1 MSELPN
7 LPTSYPL
14 EAALEALLFAAPGPV
29 SVTQLAATLDQ
40 PVEQIEQGLK
50 SLESIFVRDRGLR
63 LQRHAGRVQLTTA
76 PELAALIEKLL
87 GLDSTSRLSRAAL
100 ETLSVIAYQQPITRP
115 QLDDIRGVNSD
126 GVLRSLLSKG
136 MVQEMGR
143 AETPGRP
150 ILFGIT
156 SDFLQHFGLSSVDEL
171 PSLDLEAQSVKQEVP
186 SHHILKD

>member
-1 MSELPN
+1 MSELPD
-7 LPTSYPL
+7 LPTSLPL

-29 SVTQLAATLDQ
+29 SPTQLATTLGQ
-40 PVEQIEQGLK
+40 TVEQIEQGLK
-50 SLESIFVRDRGLR
+50 SLESIYQRDRGLR

-76 PELAALIEKLL
+76 PELAALVEKLL
-87 GLDSTSRLSRAAL
+87 GLESTSRLSRAAL

-150 ILFGIT
+150 VLFGIT
-156 SDFLQHFGLSSVDEL
+156 ADFLQHFGLSSVEDL
-171 PSLDLEAQSVKQEVP
+171 PSLDLEAHAAQQEVP
-186 SHHILKD
+186 SQQILKD